1 MSTRTTSSSPTSRSG
16 PTSRSR
22 ADASNGLPPRP
33 WTPSPP
39 PKSSSRRRSA
49 PKTSRPTGPRWPP
62 NFGHRPKRYGNRPTR
77 KTRTGAWKS
86 STSTR
91 TPPTGGEAHAVQ
103 GHAGDPPCVRD
114 ASPAGRRRRHDRHRD
129 RAALRPQRRRVGRRD
144 DAHQPPDPEPVWFG
158 PVRLQRQS
166 AAERPVWIGDRQVI
180 IRTYLV
186 AFPHGVPEFRINDE
200 VRFGGTDDAELPDQR
215 LWMHD
220 VWFGSELWQRD
231 TVCQNAPRTQR

>member
-1 MSTRTTSSSPTSRSG
+1 MPFKGTRVIHPAFETH
-16 PTSRSR
+16 
-22 ADASNGLPPRP
+22 
-33 WTPSPP
+33 
-39 PKSSSRRRSA
+39 
-49 PKTSRPTGPRWPP
+49 
-62 NFGHRPKRYGNRPTR
+62 HRPVAEGGMTATATVLRYDHSDGVWDAETM
-77 KTRTGAWKS
+77 RTS
-86 STSTR
+86 
-91 TPPTGGEAHAVQ
+91 H
-103 GHAGDPPCVRD
+103 
-114 ASPAGRRRRHDRHRD
+114 
-129 RAALRPQRRRVGRRD
+129 
-144 DAHQPPDPEPVWFG
+144 PDPEPVWFG